1 MSMNKTAPVRNT
13 DPATSHLA
21 AATIS
26 PAKMSTIRSRVL
38 AILEAGPRSAD
49 GLTHDALIA
58 AYKKYAVRLGWPR
71 ASDSSIRTR
80 CNELW
85 RDGEVERVEDV
96 AGRSGMGNAAI
107 LWRAVSVQNK
117 KTAGDTE
124 ETA

>member
-1 MSMNKTAPVRNT
+1 MEQKTAPVRNA

-26 PAKMSTIRSRVL
+26 PRKMSTVRSRVL
-38 AILEAGPRSAD
+38 AILTAQYPA
-49 GLTHDALIA
+49 GLTHDTLIA

-85 RDGEVERVEDV
+85 RDGEVVRVEDS
-96 AGRSGMGNAAI
+96 AGKSGMGNAAI
-107 LWRAVSVQNK
+107 LWRAAGVQSK
-117 KTAGDTE
+117 ETAGDKE

>member
-1 MSMNKTAPVRNT
+1 MSTNTSAPVRKT

-21 AATIS
+21 AATMT
-26 PAKMSTIRSRVL
+26 PRLRSTIRSRVL
-38 AILEAGPRSAD
+38 AILEASREAGE
-49 GLTHDALIA
+49 GMTHDALIA

-71 ASDSSIRTR
+71 AADSSIRTR

-85 RDGEVERVEDV
+85 RDGEVERVEDT
-96 AGRSGMGNAAI
+96 AGKSGMGHAAI

-117 KTAGDTE
+117 KTAGDME